1 MRESADDIGPARP
14 PLAPALPGRSA
25 MPAHPSP
32 PRPSQQGA
40 AAAAIPQDPRQT
52 LARHLA
58 AAGAKPPAAAP
69 SPRRTAPP
77 ATTPSVPS
85 RIAGAL
91 PPVVVLS
98 ARRIAEAA
106 ITLIVLVTLVFV
118 LAHLAPGGAAY
129 AILGQR
135 ATPSAVGAVD
145 LRLGL
150 DVPIWGQY
158 LIYWTHLARGDLG
171 NSYLLNRPV
180 AALLAAYVGRTLTLY
195 AAGLALGAAL
205 ALTGGA
211 LHGMW
216 FQRKR
221 GRALAV
227 AELTLYALPSFF
239 VGTMLMAV
247 FATGLHWLPPG
258 GAGDLR
264 LATPRPGDTIV
275 HLILPALTVALAAY
289 AGLAPY
295 FAQAVHQELQAP
307 YARTARA
314 KGLSP
319 WQVFRRHVLR
329 NALRPLV
336 TMLGLSF
343 PALVA
348 GSVVV
353 ESVFSYPGMGW
364 LLWRSALSH
373 DYPVIIGIV
382 LLIGVATIL
391 GNLAAELINTWLD
404 PRARYV

>member
-1 MRESADDIGPARP
+1 MLDNPDAIGPSRP
-14 PLAPALPGRSA
+14 PVAPAPPGR
-25 MPAHPSP
+25 PATPTHPAP
-32 PRPSQQGA
+32 ATGA
-40 AAAAIPQDPRQT
+40 VGDAPDTRQT

-58 AAGAKPPAAAP
+58 SATAKPPAAAP
-69 SPRRTAPP
+69 GPRRNAPP
-77 ATTPSVPS
+77 AASPSVPS

-91 PPVVVLS
+91 PPVLILS

-118 LAHLAPGGAAY
+118 LAHLAPGGPAF

-150 DVPIWGQY
+150 NVPLWGQY

-180 AALLAAYVGRTLTLY
+180 ATLLGAYIGRTLALY
-195 AAGLALGAAL
+195 AAGLALGTAL

-216 FQRKR
+216 FRQKR
-221 GRALAV
+221 GRVLAV

-239 VGTMLMAV
+239 VGTLLMAV
-247 FATGLHWLPPG
+247 FATGLHWLPAG

-264 LATPRPGDTIV
+264 LATPRAGDTLA

-319 WQVFRRHVLR
+319 WQVFRRHILR

-336 TMLGLSF
+336 TMLGLS
-343 PALVA
+343 
-348 GSVVV
+348 
-353 ESVFSYPGMGW
+353 
-364 LLWRSALSH
+364 LSRFGRRQRGGGKRVQLSR
-373 DYPVIIGIV
+373 YG
-382 LLIGVATIL
+382 
-391 GNLAAELINTWLD
+391 LAALAQ
-404 PRARYV
+404 RAVARLPGDHRNRAA